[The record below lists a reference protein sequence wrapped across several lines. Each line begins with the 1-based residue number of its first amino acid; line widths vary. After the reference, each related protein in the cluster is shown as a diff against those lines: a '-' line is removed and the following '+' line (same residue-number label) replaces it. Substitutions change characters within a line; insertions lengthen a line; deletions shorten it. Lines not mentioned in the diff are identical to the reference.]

1 MLSLEEEAIKKGYQL
16 VAGLDEAG
24 RGSLC
29 GSVVAAAV
37 VLDLTGDLQGIKDSK
52 CLSARKREY
61 LYYRIVENAVC
72 WAVGLVEAEEIDRI
86 NIKNAT
92 FKAMKEAVN
101 RLEKKPN
108 LLLVDGLPLPS
119 LGEIPQVFIVKGDA
133 NCLSIAA
140 ASIVAKVTRDRIMVE
155 LDKEYPEYRLRKNK
169 GYGTAEHLRALKL
182 LGPSPIHRLTF
193 NPMKSTIGTLF

>member
-1 MLSLEEEAIKKGYQL
+1 MLSLEEEAIKRGYQL

-52 CLSARKREY
+52 CLSARKREH

>member
-1 MLSLEEEAIKKGYQL
+1 MLSLEEEAIKRGYQL

>member
-1 MLSLEEEAIKKGYQL
+1 MLSLEEEAIKEGYQL

-29 GSVVAAAV
+29 GPVVAAAV
-37 VLDLTGDLQGIKDSK
+37 ILDLTVDLEGIKDSK

-61 LYYRIVENAVC
+61 HYYRIMENALC
-72 WAVGLVEAEEIDRI
+72 WAVGFVDAGEIDRI

-92 FKAMKEAVN
+92 FKAMKQAVC
-101 RLEKKPN
+101 RLKNKPH
-108 LLLVDGLPLPS
+108 LLLIDGLPLPS
-119 LGEIPQVFIVKGDA
+119 LGEIPQVFMVKGDA
-133 NCLSIAA
+133 NCRSIAA
-140 ASIVAKVTRDRIMVE
+140 ASIVAKVTRDRIMME
-155 LDKEYPEYRLRKNK
+155 FDKEYPRYQLRKNK

-193 NPMKSTIGTLF
+193 NPMRSTIGTLF

>member
-1 MLSLEEEAIKKGYQL
+1 MLSLEEEAIKEGYQL

-29 GSVVAAAV
+29 GPVVAAAV
-37 VLDLTGDLQGIKDSK
+37 ILDLTGDLEGIKDSK

-61 LYYRIVENAVC
+61 HYYRIVENALC
-72 WAVGLVEAEEIDRI
+72 WAVGFVNAGEIDRI

-92 FKAMKEAVN
+92 FKAMKQAVY
-101 RLEKKPN
+101 RLKKKPH
-108 LLLVDGLPLPS
+108 LLLIDGLPLPS

-133 NCLSIAA
+133 NCISIAA
-140 ASIVAKVTRDRIMVE
+140 ASIVAKVTRDQIMLE
-155 LDKEYPEYRLRKNK
+155 LDKEYPKYQLGKNK
-169 GYGTAEHLRALKL
+169 GYGTAEHLRALEL

-193 NPMKSTIGTLF
+193 NPMRSTIGTLF